1 MSASLSSCQ
10 PSRAWTRR
18 WTRLALPLAMATS
31 LLAAPVA
38 HAQADKPARGA
49 SSSGFSAGVEFKAQA
64 TPADVGL
71 PAYPGAVPQYDKKD
85 DAASL
90 TMGLW
95 GGTFGFRLVV
105 TKFATDDSL
114 DAVSRFYKDALAKY
128 GPVLDCSQGGAGG
141 KKDDKVLGC
150 DDDKP
155 EKGGL
160 LFKAGKP
167 EAYRMVSLQQRGRQ
181 VYFQLVRIEGPKR

>member
-1 MSASLSSCQ
+1 MNARCSFPALRPLSS
-10 PSRAWTRR
+10 RLMAA
-18 WTRLALPLAMATS
+18 LALPAALLLAPAAMAQS
-31 LLAAPVA
+31 
-38 HAQADKPARGA
+38 DKPARGA
-49 SSSGFSAGVEFKAQA
+49 SSSGFSAGVEFRAQA

-71 PAYPGAVPQYDKKD
+71 PAYPGAVPQFDKKD

-95 GGTFGFRLVV
+95 GGTFGFKLVV

-114 DAVSRFYKDALAKY
+114 ETVSRFYKDALGKY
-128 GPVLDCSQGGAGG
+128 GPVLDCSQNTGGT
-141 KKDDKVLGC
+141 KKDEKILSC

-167 EAYRMVSLQQRGRQ
+167 EAYRLVSLQQRGSK
-181 VYFQLVRIEGPKR
+181 VHFQLVRIEGPKR

>member
-1 MSASLSSCQ
+1 MTPRFTTRLIGAVLIPASLLMAGS
-10 PSRAWTRR
+10 AA
-18 WTRLALPLAMATS
+18 LAQT
-31 LLAAPVA
+31 
-38 HAQADKPARGA
+38 DKPARSA
-49 SSSGFSAGVEFKAQA
+49 SSSGFSAGVEFKPQA

-71 PAYPGAVPQYDKKD
+71 PAYPGAVPQFDKKD

-95 GGTFGFRLVV
+95 GGTFGFKLVV

-114 DAVSRFYKDALAKY
+114 ETVSRFYKDALAKY
-128 GPVLDCSQGGAGG
+128 GPVLDCSQASGGS
-141 KKDDKVLGC
+141 KKDDKVLSC

-167 EAYRMVSLQQRGRQ
+167 EAYRMVGLQQRGRQ
-181 VYFQLVRIEGPKR
+181 VHFQLVRIEGPKR

>member
-1 MSASLSSCQ
+1 MNTRFPSHF
-10 PSRAWTRR
+10 PSRF
-18 WTRLALPLAMATS
+18 LAALLLSAPLLM
-31 LLAAPVA
+31 AAPVA
-38 HAQADKPARGA
+38 QAQADKSSRAA
-49 SSSGFSAGVEFKAQA
+49 SSNGFSAGIEFKQQA

-71 PAYPGAVPQYDKKD
+71 PAYPGAQPQYDKKD
-85 DAASL
+85 DLASL

-105 TKFATDDSL
+105 TKFSSEDSL
-114 DAVSRFYKDALAKY
+114 EAVSRFYKDALAKY
-128 GPVLDCSQGGAGG
+128 GPVLDCSQNTGGT

-167 EAYRMVSLQQRGRQ
+167 EAYRVVSLQQRLA
-181 VYFQLVRIEGPKR
+181 LVELQCDV

>member
-1 MSASLSSCQ
+1 MNTRFSPALVAALLSV
-10 PSRAWTRR
+10 
-18 WTRLALPLAMATS
+18 PLLM
-31 LLAAPVA
+31 AAPA
-38 HAQADKPARGA
+38 ALAQTDKSSRPA
-49 SSSGFSAGVEFKAQA
+49 SSNGFSAGIEFKQQA

-71 PAYPGAVPQYDKKD
+71 PAYPGAQPQYDKKD
-85 DAASL
+85 DLASL

-95 GGTFGFRLVV
+95 GGTFGFKLVV
-105 TKFATDDSL
+105 TKFSSEDSL
-114 DAVSRFYKDALAKY
+114 ETVSRFYKDALAKY
-128 GPVLDCSQGGAGG
+128 GPVLDCSQNTGGG

-167 EAYRMVSLQQRGRQ
+167 EAYRIVSLQQRGKQ
-181 VYFQLVRIEGPKR
+181 VHFQLVRIEAPKR

>member
-1 MSASLSSCQ
+1 MKTRFSPSL
-10 PSRAWTRR
+10 AA
-18 WTRLALPLAMATS
+18 ALLLSWPLLMATP
-31 LLAAPVA
+31 AV
-38 HAQADKPARGA
+38 HAQADKAARTA
-49 SSSGFSAGVEFKAQA
+49 SSNGFSAGIEFKQQA

-71 PAYPGAVPQYDKKD
+71 PAYPGAQPQYDKKD
-85 DAASL
+85 DVASL

-95 GGTFGFRLVV
+95 GGTFGFKLIV
-105 TKFATDDSL
+105 TKFSSEDSL
-114 DAVSRFYKDALAKY
+114 ETVSRFYKDALAKY
-128 GPVLDCSQGGAGG
+128 GPVLDCSQNTGGG

-167 EAYRMVSLQQRGRQ
+167 EAYRIVSLQQRGKQ
-181 VYFQLVRIEGPKR
+181 VHFQLVRIEAPKR